1 MLLDYNSFLLEKQ
14 LVESRRDLL
23 MNIFNQ
29 FEDIKPVMHEA
40 KVLVESGVFD
50 EVFDMIN
57 EENLIDRMK
66 DKFDRAV
73 EVAKE
78 KGKSALTDMQS
89 NILKLGGKIG
99 NVIKMMVTELKNW
112 INETFQSAKATY
124 TKFAKSKEKEIK
136 NALESAGEGTKNL
149 IVKEIQQLKKVS
161 TSVVSWMTGGLVKNV
176 AKGSEQV
183 VKQDIKESLDA
194 MFELAVLESINEA
207 IITGKL
213 DFTQVVEEG
222 GGIPFVSTIAHELH
236 NIPPFDILN
245 KIKEKAADKTG
256 TILNKL
262 SLYATEFAGAPGPFE
277 FVALATL
284 VGILTEVALKH
295 TVKHALVASIPG
307 IGVFSSIISNTAMA
321 LAVVGIVETLIK
333 TD

>member
-29 FEDIKPVMHEA
+29 FEDIKPVIHEA

>member
-57 EENLIDRMK
+57 EENLVDRMK
-66 DKFDRAV
+66 DKFNKAV

-149 IVKEIQQLKKVS
+149 IIKEVQQLKKVS
-161 TSVVSWMTGGLVKNV
+161 TAVVSWMTGGLVKDV

-194 MFELAVLESINEA
+194 MFELAVLDSINEA

>member
-57 EENLIDRMK
+57 EENLVDRMK
-66 DKFDRAV
+66 DKFNKAV

-149 IVKEIQQLKKVS
+149 IVKEVQQLKKVS
-161 TSVVSWMTGGLVKNV
+161 TAVVSWMTGGLVKDV

-194 MFELAVLESINEA
+194 MFELAVLDSINEA

>member
-1 MLLDYNSFLLEKQ
+1 MLLDYNTFLLEKQ

-40 KVLVESGVFD
+40 KVLVESGIFD

-57 EENLIDRMK
+57 EENLVDRMK
-66 DKFDRAV
+66 DKFNKAV

-149 IVKEIQQLKKVS
+149 IIKEVQQLKKVS
-161 TSVVSWMTGGLVKNV
+161 TAVVSWMTGGLVKDV

-194 MFELAVLESINEA
+194 MFELAVLDSINEA

>member
-284 VGILTEVALKH
+284 VGILTEVTLKH

>member
-1 MLLDYNSFLLEKQ
+1 MLLDYNTFLLEKQ

-40 KVLVESGVFD
+40 KVLVESGIFD

-57 EENLIDRMK
+57 EENLVDRMK
-66 DKFDRAV
+66 DKFNKAV

-149 IVKEIQQLKKVS
+149 IIKEVQQLKKVS
-161 TSVVSWMTGGLVKNV
+161 TAVVSWMTGGLVKDV

-194 MFELAVLESINEA
+194 MFELAVLDSINEA

-222 GGIPFVSTIAHELH
+222 GGIPFVSAIAHELH

>member
-40 KVLVESGVFD
+40 KVLVESGIFD

-57 EENLIDRMK
+57 EENLVDRMK
-66 DKFDRAV
+66 DKFNKAV

-149 IVKEIQQLKKVS
+149 IVKEVQQLKKVS
-161 TSVVSWMTGGLVKNV
+161 TAVVSWMTGGLVKDV

-194 MFELAVLESINEA
+194 MFELAVLDSINEA

>member
-1 MLLDYNSFLLEKQ
+1 MLLDYNTFLLEKQ

-57 EENLIDRMK
+57 EENLVDRMK
-66 DKFDRAV
+66 DKFNKAV

-149 IVKEIQQLKKVS
+149 IVKEVQQLKKVS
-161 TSVVSWMTGGLVKNV
+161 TAVVSWMTGGLVKDV

-194 MFELAVLESINEA
+194 MFELAVLDSINEA

>member
-1 MLLDYNSFLLEKQ
+1 MLLDYNTFLLEKQ

-57 EENLIDRMK
+57 EENLVDRMK
-66 DKFDRAV
+66 DKFNKAV

-149 IVKEIQQLKKVS
+149 IIKEVQQLKKVS
-161 TSVVSWMTGGLVKNV
+161 TAVVSWMTGGLVKDV

-194 MFELAVLESINEA
+194 MFELAVLDSINEA